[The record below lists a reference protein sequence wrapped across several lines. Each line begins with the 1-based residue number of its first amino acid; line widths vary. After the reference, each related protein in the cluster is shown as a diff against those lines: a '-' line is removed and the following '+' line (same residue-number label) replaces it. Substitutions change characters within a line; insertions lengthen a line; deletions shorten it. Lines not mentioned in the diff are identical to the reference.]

1 LRESTK
7 NVEMVYN
14 NNIVVIFIIILI
26 ITIINENVSSEHL
39 GCDNQN
45 GTEINW
51 SQDKED
57 KDTIIYNSI
66 CKLCFKDMVV
76 EEQLV

>member
-1 LRESTK
+1 MSTTLIFIVSWVKLRESTK

-45 GTEINW
+45 GTEIN
-51 SQDKED
+51 
-57 KDTIIYNSI
+57 
-66 CKLCFKDMVV
+66 
-76 EEQLV
+76 

>member
-1 LRESTK
+1 MRESTK
-7 NVEMVYN
+7 NVQMVYN
-14 NNIVVIFIIILI
+14 NNTIFIIILI
-26 ITIINENVSSEHL
+26 ITIIKENVSSEHL

-66 CKLCFKDMVV
+66 CKLCFKDVVV